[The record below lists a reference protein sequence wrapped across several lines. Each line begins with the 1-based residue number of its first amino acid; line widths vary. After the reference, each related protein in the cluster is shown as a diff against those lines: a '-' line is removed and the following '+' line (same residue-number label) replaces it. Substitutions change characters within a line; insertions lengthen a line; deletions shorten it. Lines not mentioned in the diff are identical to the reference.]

1 MVAVTTRL
9 GTARRVVIKIGSSL
23 LVDPQGGALRRS
35 WLEALAED
43 VARLRGR
50 GQDVLIVSSGSIALG
65 RRQLRLRDPVLK
77 LEVSQA
83 AAAVGQIRLAHAY
96 QEVLARHGIDT
107 AQILLTS
114 ADTEA
119 RRRYLNAR
127 NTLNALLD
135 LGTVPVVNEND
146 TVATE
151 EIRFG
156 DNDRLG
162 ARVAEMISADC
173 YVLLSDVAGLFTA
186 DPRRNPDAELIAEV
200 GEITPTIEALA
211 GKAASA
217 DARGG
222 MATKIEAARI
232 AVSAGCHVL
241 IADGT
246 ALRPLAAIENGGAG
260 TWFVPHANPRTA
272 RKLWIAGSLRPAG
285 RLVVDDGATAAL
297 HDGKSLLPAG
307 VRGIDGSFERG
318 DPVIV
323 CRPDGREIGR
333 GLIAYSS
340 RDAERIMGH
349 KSREIECLL
358 GYRGRDEMIHRDDLA
373 LTRDVD
379 GGETRRA

>member
-1 MVAVTTRL
+1 MTNQLIKAQRI
-9 GTARRVVIKIGSSL
+9 VIKIGSSL
-23 LVDPQGGALRRS
+23 LVNPEAGTLRRS

-43 VARLRGR
+43 VAVLKGR

-65 RRQLRLRDPVLK
+65 RRQLRLQETVLK

-96 QEVLARHGIDT
+96 QEVLAHHGITT

-127 NTLNALLD
+127 NTITALLR
-135 LGTVPVVNEND
+135 LGTVPVINEND

-162 ARVAEMISADC
+162 ARVAEMISAD
-173 YVLLSDVAGLFTA
+173 YYILLSDVAGLFTD
-186 DPRRNPDAELIAEV
+186 DPRNDSSAELIPEV
-200 GEITPTIEALA
+200 CEITPAIEALA
-211 GKAASA
+211 GKAASD

-222 MATKIEAARI
+222 MITKIEAARI

-246 ALRPLAAIENGGAG
+246 ISHPLKAIEAG
-260 TWFVPHANPRTA
+260 SQGTRFIPHANPQTA

-285 RLVVDDGATAAL
+285 RIVVDDGAVSAL
-297 HDGKSLLPAG
+297 HNGKSLLPAG
-307 VRGIDGSFERG
+307 VRVVEGNFERG
-318 DPVIV
+318 DSVIV
-323 CRPDGREIGR
+323 CRQNGNEVGR

-340 RDAERIMGH
+340 QDARRIMGH
-349 KSREIECLL
+349 KSREIENLL

-373 LTRDVD
+373 LTREFDD
-379 GGETRRA
+379 REARQR

>member
-1 MVAVTTRL
+1 MTTRL
-9 GTARRVVIKIGSSL
+9 SKARRVVIKIGSAL
-23 LVDPQGGALRRS
+23 LVNADGGTLKRS

-43 VARLRGR
+43 VARMKER
-50 GQDVLIVSSGSIALG
+50 GQDVVIVSSGSIALG
-65 RRQLRLRDPVLK
+65 RRQLQLTEKVLR

-96 QEVLARHGIDT
+96 QEVLAHHGINT

-127 NTLNALLD
+127 STIDALLK
-135 LGTVPVVNEND
+135 LGSVPVINEND

-173 YVLLSDVAGLFTA
+173 YVLLSDVTGLFTA
-186 DPRRNPDAELIAEV
+186 DPRHDSSATLIPEV
-200 GEITPTIEALA
+200 SEITPAIEALA
-211 GKAASA
+211 GKAASD

-222 MATKIEAARI
+222 MITKIEAARI

-246 ALRPLAAIENGGAG
+246 VPHPLPAIENGGPC
-260 TWFVPHANPRTA
+260 TWFIPHANPQTA

-285 RLVVDDGATAAL
+285 RIIVDDGAIVAL
-297 HDGKSLLPAG
+297 NNGKSLLPAG
-307 VRGIDGSFERG
+307 VRSVDGSFDRG
-318 DPVIV
+318 DSVII
-323 CRPDGREIGR
+323 CRQNGNEIGR

-340 RDAERIMGH
+340 QDAQRIMGH
-349 KSREIECLL
+349 KSREIENLL

-373 LTRDVD
+373 LTRELDD
-379 GGETRRA
+379 SKARQA

>member
-1 MVAVTTRL
+1 MTVRL
-9 GTARRVVIKIGSSL
+9 GKARRIVIKIGSSL
-23 LVDPQGGALRRS
+23 LVHPEGGTLRRS

-43 VARLRGR
+43 VAHLKGR

-65 RRQLRLRDPVLK
+65 RRQLQLQESVLR

-96 QEVLARHGIDT
+96 QEVLAHYGIDT

-127 NTLNALLD
+127 NTLNALLK
-135 LGTVPVVNEND
+135 LGAVPVINEND
-146 TVATE
+146 TVTTE

-186 DPRRNPDAELIAEV
+186 DPRHDPEAELIPEV
-200 GEITPTIEALA
+200 REITPAIEALA
-211 GKAASA
+211 GKAASD

-222 MATKIEAARI
+222 MVTKIEAARI
-232 AVSAGCHVL
+232 AMSAGCHVL

-246 ALRPLAAIENGGAG
+246 VPHPLAAIENKRSG
-260 TWFVPHANPRTA
+260 TWFIPHANPQTA

-285 RLVVDDGATAAL
+285 RIIVDDGAVAAL
-297 HDGKSLLPAG
+297 HNGKSLLPAG
-307 VRGIDGSFERG
+307 VRNVDGSFERG
-318 DPVIV
+318 DSVIV
-323 CRPDGREIGR
+323 CRPNGREVGR
-333 GLIAYSS
+333 GLVAYSS
-340 RDAERIMGH
+340 QDARRIMGH
-349 KSREIECLL
+349 KSREIENLL
-358 GYRGRDEMIHRDDLA
+358 GYRGRDEMIHRDDLV
-373 LTRDVD
+373 LTRDIED
-379 GGETRRA
+379 SDTRQA

>member
-1 MVAVTTRL
+1 M
-9 GTARRVVIKIGSSL
+9 TARLSTAQRVVIKIGSSL
-23 LVDPQGGALRRS
+23 LVHAESGTLKRS

-43 VARLRGR
+43 VAHMKAR
-50 GQDVLIVSSGSIALG
+50 GQDVIIVSSGSIALG
-65 RRQLRLRDPVLK
+65 RRQLHLSDSILK
-77 LEVSQA
+77 LEDSQA

-96 QEVLARHGIDT
+96 QEVLAHHGINT

-127 NTLNALLD
+127 GTLNALLR
-135 LGTVPVVNEND
+135 LGTVPVINEND

-173 YVLLSDVAGLFTA
+173 YVLLSDVAGLHTA
-186 DPRRNPDAELIAEV
+186 DPRLQPEAELIPEV
-200 GEITPTIEALA
+200 REITPAIEALA
-211 GKAASA
+211 GKAASD

-222 MATKIEAARI
+222 MVTKIQAARI
-232 AVSAGCHVL
+232 AISAGCHVL

-246 ALRPLAAIENGGAG
+246 VPHPLTAIENGATG
-260 TWFVPHANPRTA
+260 TWFVPHANPQTA

-285 RLVVDDGATAAL
+285 QITLDDGAVAAL
-297 HDGKSLLPAG
+297 MNGKSLLPAG
-307 VRGIDGSFERG
+307 VRSVDGTFERG
-318 DPVIV
+318 DSVIV
-323 CRPDGREIGR
+323 CQPDGQEIGR

-340 RDAERIMGH
+340 KDAHRIMGH
-349 KSREIECLL
+349 KSREIENLL
-358 GYRGRDEMIHRDDLA
+358 GYRGRDEMIHRDDLV
-373 LTRDVD
+373 LTRDTD
-379 GGETRRA
+379 EKAKPA

>member
-1 MVAVTTRL
+1 MTTRL
-9 GTARRVVIKIGSSL
+9 SKARRVVIKIGSAL
-23 LVDPQGGALRRS
+23 LVNADGGTLKRS

-43 VARLRGR
+43 VARMKER
-50 GQDVLIVSSGSIALG
+50 GQDVVIVSSGSIALG
-65 RRQLRLRDPVLK
+65 RRQLQLTEKVLR

-96 QEVLARHGIDT
+96 QEVLAHHGINT

-127 NTLNALLD
+127 STINALLK
-135 LGTVPVVNEND
+135 LGSVPVINEND

-173 YVLLSDVAGLFTA
+173 YVLLSDVTGLFSA
-186 DPRRNPDAELIAEV
+186 DPRHDSSAVLIPEV
-200 GEITPTIEALA
+200 RKITPAIEALA
-211 GKAASA
+211 GKAASD

-222 MATKIEAARI
+222 MVTKIEAARI

-246 ALRPLAAIENGGAG
+246 VPHPLPAIEAGGPG
-260 TWFVPHANPRTA
+260 TWFVPRANPQAA

-285 RLVVDDGATAAL
+285 RITVDDGAIVAL
-297 HDGKSLLPAG
+297 NNGKSLLPAG
-307 VRGIDGSFERG
+307 VRSVDGSFDRG
-318 DPVIV
+318 DSVVV
-323 CRPDGREIGR
+323 CRPDGSEIGR

-340 RDAERIMGH
+340 QDAQRIMGH
-349 KSREIECLL
+349 KSREIENLL

-373 LTRDVD
+373 LTRELDDSKARQV
-379 GGETRRA
+379 

>member
-1 MVAVTTRL
+1 MTALL
-9 GTARRVVIKIGSSL
+9 GAARRVVIKIGSSL
-23 LVDPQGGALRRS
+23 LVHPEGGTLRRS

-65 RRQLRLRDPVLK
+65 RRQLQLRESVLK
-77 LEVSQA
+77 LETSQA

-96 QEVLARHGIDT
+96 QEVLARHGIGA

-127 NTLNALLD
+127 NTLNALLK

-162 ARVAEMISADC
+162 ARVTEMISADC
-173 YVLLSDVAGLFTA
+173 YVLLSDVDGLFTA
-186 DPRRNPDAELIAEV
+186 DPRRDPGAELIPEV
-200 GEITPTIEALA
+200 REITPAIEALA
-211 GKAASA
+211 GQAASG

-232 AVSAGCHVL
+232 ATSAGCHVL

-246 ALRPLAAIENGGAG
+246 VPRPLAAIENGGGG
-260 TWFVPHANPRTA
+260 TWFIPRATPRTA
-272 RKLWIAGSLRPAG
+272 RKLWIAGSLKPAG
-285 RLVVDDGATAAL
+285 RLTVDDGAVAAL
-297 HDGKSLLPAG
+297 RNGKSLLPAG
-307 VRGIDGSFERG
+307 VRDVEGSFERG
-318 DPVIV
+318 DPVV
-323 CRPDGREIGR
+323 VRRPDGGEVGR
-333 GLIAYSS
+333 GLVAYSS
-340 RDAERIMGH
+340 GDARRIMGH
-349 KSREIECLL
+349 KSREIEHLL
-358 GYRGRDEMIHRDDLA
+358 GYRGRDEMIHRDDLV
-373 LTRDVD
+373 LTRDTGD
-379 GGETRRA
+379 GGTRQA